1 MGTLHF
7 SERRLLLLVGDVG
20 AGIAALLTATWFREV
35 WDDPGNAW
43 VSVWVVVL
51 GSIHVIAARA
61 TDAQDLGR
69 ARNPFSGSYDAVRA
83 WLLAFLIYLAV
94 PYWSAPLLFSR
105 NLVAQVATLG
115 LGLTVAWRLIY
126 AALAGRTGTVT
137 RYVALGG
144 GPGVA
149 AIARAIDDNLGQ
161 DHVLLGYVDTV
172 PDAFKAPAD
181 VDAPTAIRGADH
193 VQCLGGVD
201 TLPRV
206 VGSGEVST
214 LIVVAGGSLA
224 PDLQRHVIAAY
235 EAGIRVVPMPDLFE
249 AVTGRVPIEHAAG
262 FWSTTLLGSG
272 RDWDYRL
279 ASRARDIAIA
289 IVGLAITAILVPF
302 EAVAMHLHGPGPI
315 FYRQVRLGRNGRPF
329 TIWKFRSMVPDA
341 EANGGAQW
349 ARPGDVRV
357 PAVGRFLRATRLDE
371 FPQFWNVLRGEMSV
385 VGPRPERPEL
395 VDRLEAAV
403 PFYRVRLAVL
413 PGLTG
418 WAQVRAPYAASEA
431 ETLIKFEYDL
441 YYLRH
446 QSLYLDLL
454 IMVKTLG
461 VIARFRGR

>member
-7 SERRLLLLVGDVG
+7 SERQLLLLFGDVG
-20 AGIAALLTATWFREV
+20 AGVIALLTATWFREV

-51 GSIHVIAARA
+51 GTIHVMVARA

-83 WLLAFLIYLAV
+83 WLLTFLIYLAV

-105 NLVAQVATLG
+105 NLVAQVASLG
-115 LGLTVAWRLIY
+115 FGLTVAWRLIY
-126 AALAGRTGTVT
+126 AALAGRTGSVT

-144 GPGVA
+144 GPGVG
-149 AIARAIDDNLGQ
+149 AIARAIGDKLGQ
-161 DHVLLGYVDTV
+161 DHILLGYVDTMPNAMQTAV
-172 PDAFKAPAD
+172 D
-181 VDAPTAIRGADH
+181 VDAPTATWGADH
-193 VQCLGGVD
+193 IPCLGSVD

-206 VGSGEVST
+206 VASGEVST
-214 LIVVAGGSLA
+214 LIVVVGGSLT
-224 PDLQRHVIAAY
+224 PELQRHVIAAY

-249 AVTGRVPIEHAAG
+249 AVTGRVPIAHAND
-262 FWSTTLLGSG
+262 FWSTTLSGAG

-279 ASRARDIAIA
+279 AARARDIAIA
-289 IVGLAITAILVPF
+289 IVGLAITAIIVPF
-302 EAVAMHLHGPGPI
+302 VAVAMYLHGPGPT

-341 EANGGAQW
+341 EASGGAQW
-349 ARPGDVRV
+349 ARPGDARV
-357 PAVGRFLRATRLDE
+357 PTVGRFLRATRLDE

-395 VDRLEAAV
+395 IDRLEAAV

-418 WAQVRAPYAASEA
+418 WAQVHAPYAASEA
-431 ETLIKFEYDL
+431 DTLVKFEYDL

-446 QSLYLDLL
+446 RSLYLDLL
-454 IMVKTLG
+454 ILVKTLG
-461 VIARFRGR
+461 VVARYRGR

>member
-7 SERRLLLLVGDVG
+7 SERQLLLLVGDVG
-20 AGIAALLTATWFREV
+20 VGVAALLTATWFREV

-51 GSIHVIAARA
+51 GSIHVMVARA

-105 NLVAQVATLG
+105 NLVLQVATLG
-115 LGLTVAWRLIY
+115 IALTVAWRLMY
-126 AALAGRTGTVT
+126 AALAGRTGNMT

-144 GPGVA
+144 GSGVD
-149 AIARAIDDNLGQ
+149 AIARAIGDNLGR
-161 DHVLLGYVDTV
+161 DHILLGYVETAPNIHTV
-172 PDAFKAPAD
+172 
-181 VDAPTAIRGADH
+181 VDADASSANGNADH
-193 VQCLGGVD
+193 VPCLGGVE

-206 VGSGEVST
+206 VASGEVST
-214 LIVVAGGSLA
+214 LIVVSGGSLS
-224 PDLQRHVIAAY
+224 PELQRHVIAAY

-249 AVTGRVPIEHAAG
+249 AVTGRVPVAHADA
-262 FWSTTLLGSG
+262 FWSTTLPGAG

-279 ASRARDIAIA
+279 AARARDIAIA
-289 IVGLAITAILVPF
+289 IVGLTVTAIIAPF
-302 EAVAMHLHGPGPI
+302 VAVAMRLHGPGPI

-349 ARPGDVRV
+349 ARPGDARV

-431 ETLIKFEYDL
+431 ETLVKFEYDL

-461 VIARFRGR
+461 VVARFRGR